1 MVNIL
6 RKKTQNKDIAP
17 VHRLGRGTTG
27 AIIFTKVFINIIQTH
42 SLSHSHFFLSHCFHC
57 VNALMVTE
65 YPSKKVFDESL
76 S

>member
-27 AIIFTKVFINIIQTH
+27 AIIFTKVFITAQTNTFTLAF
-42 SLSHSHFFLSHCFHC
+42 SFFFSHIDFMIS
-57 VNALMVTE
+57 MVW
-65 YPSKKVFDESL
+65 
-76 S
+76 